1 MAILFCFVSCSNSS
15 SSGDDYKANP
25 FAGTEWSGG
34 GNNLKF
40 YTDGT
45 VGGNSVSVKGLR
57 YKVDSSGDSYTA
69 TIYTEVAGN
78 TVDFAI
84 FTISSENASS
94 GSYKLFGVS
103 ESVKLEK
110 VEGSSSN
117 VDGNDSSDN
126 DNYDPD
132 KTDGSDNSSNGGLD
146 VPVGGNDNADS
157 NNNDDS
163 NGKGIKGGTS
173 GDQFMNTLWSNDE
186 ITLSFT
192 GYGAVRYSNGNY
204 NVYYNYYFE
213 VNNGSYIAKA
223 YDNNYLM
230 FTFSFS
236 ISNPSSGR
244 LIVGSNGSSYNTLK
258 RDSLD
263 SIPDDVSNPSSG
275 AFLIGTTWEESGVYG
290 SYHIVFDNNDYC
302 IISGTSYNYT
312 YSDGRGEIKYDDYYS
327 EIFATFTISGD
338 MLTLIYY
345 DGRASNFYRL

>member
-78 TVDFAI
+78 TVDFAT

-94 GSYKLFGVS
+94 GSYKLSGVNG
-103 ESVKLEK
+103 SVTLKK
-110 VEGSSSN
+110 VGGSSSN

-126 DNYDPD
+126 ATAGSD
-132 KTDGSDNSSNGGLD
+132 KTEDSDNSSNGGLD
-146 VPVGGNDNADS
+146 VPGGNANAGS
-157 NNNDDS
+157 NNNDES
-163 NGKGIKGGTS
+163 NSKGIKGGTS

-192 GYGAVRYSNGNY
+192 GYGAVHYSNGGY
-204 NVYYNYYFE
+204 NVYYDYYFE

-236 ISNPSSGR
+236 ISNPSSGG
-244 LIVGSNGSSYNTLK
+244 LIVGSNGSSYSTLK
-258 RDSLD
+258 RGSLD

-312 YSDGRGEIKYDDYYS
+312 YSDGRGEIRENYYS
-327 EIFATFTISGD
+327 EVFATFTISGD

>member
-1 MAILFCFVSCSNSS
+1 MGGVTTLFLASLFCFVSCSNSS

-45 VGGNSVSVKGLR
+45 VGGSSASVKGLR

-69 TIYTEVAGN
+69 TIYTEVSGN
-78 TVDFAI
+78 TVDFAT

-94 GSYKLFGVS
+94 GSYKLSGVNG
-103 ESVKLEK
+103 SVTLKK
-110 VEGSSSN
+110 VG
-117 VDGNDSSDN
+117 GSSDN
-126 DNYDPD
+126 A
-132 KTDGSDNSSNGGLD
+132 
-146 VPVGGNDNADS
+146 NAGS
-157 NNNDDS
+157 NNNDES
-163 NGKGIKGGTS
+163 NSKGIKGGTS
-173 GDQFMNTLWSNDE
+173 GDQFMNTLWLNDE

-192 GYGAVRYSNGNY
+192 GYGAVHYSNSGY
-204 NVYYNYYFE
+204 DVYYDYYFE

-236 ISNPSSGR
+236 ISNPFFGR
-244 LIVGSNGSSYNTLK
+244 IIVGSNDSSYSTLK
-258 RDSLD
+258 RGSLV
-263 SIPDDVSNPSSG
+263 SIPDDDVGNPGSG
-275 AFLIGTTWEESGVYG
+275 AFLRGTEWTESGLSD
-290 SYHIVFDNNDYC
+290 SYSIVFDNNDYC
-302 IISGTSYNYT
+302 IISGTYYKYT
-312 YSDGRGEIKYDDYYS
+312 YSDGLGEIKYDDYYS

-345 DGRASNFYRL
+345 DGNTSNFYRL